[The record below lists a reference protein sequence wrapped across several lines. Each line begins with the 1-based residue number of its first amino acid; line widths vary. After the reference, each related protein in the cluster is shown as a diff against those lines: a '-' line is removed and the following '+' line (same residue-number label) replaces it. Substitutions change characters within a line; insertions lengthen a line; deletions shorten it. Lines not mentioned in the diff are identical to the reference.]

1 MFYAKNVRTTVVLGH
16 ARGVVLL
23 AGAQAGVD
31 VYEYPA
37 RRDQEGGGRVRRRDE
52 GAGAV
57 HAHATASAEGG
68 AVAIGCRRRCRGGA
82 DVSHERAPAE
92 DRRGAIARTVAVFTE
107 ANRDRGSSLIAQV
120 FGRLVTREIDHVEIM
135 TEGGVAYELAI
146 PLSAYE
152 ALPKVGDTAT
162 LHTHLVVR
170 EDGWQ
175 LYGFATPFE
184 RRVFRRVL
192 DAKGVGPALALGMLS
207 ALSAERLVRAI
218 RERDIATLQS
228 VPRVG
233 RKKAEQLVL
242 DLADKL
248 DELAGDARVGAAAGR
263 RGRGRRDPRA
273 RVVRL
278 HAGRG
283 REGRARGA
291 GGERSCAVGDGAD
304 PERAREGSRLGCWL
318 LAGWLGCWFV
328 ARIAPMRAGT
338 RAPAAG
344 RAHPPWSQR
353 ARGSVLGRVR
363 CPAVSGAKR
372 A

>member
-1 MFYAKNVRTTVVLGH
+1 M
-16 ARGVVLL
+16 
-23 AGAQAGVD
+23 
-31 VYEYPA
+31 
-37 RRDQEGGGRVRRRDE
+37 
-52 GAGAV
+52 
-57 HAHATASAEGG
+57 
-68 AVAIGCRRRCRGGA
+68 
-82 DVSHERAPAE
+82 
-92 DRRGAIARTVAVFTE
+92 
-107 ANRDRGSSLIAQV
+107 IAQV

-248 DELAGDARVGAAAGR
+248 DELAGTPASGPRPDGAGADDAIRALVSLGYTLAEAEKAVRVA
-263 RGRGRRDPRA
+263 
-273 RVVRL
+273 L
-278 HAGRG
+278 
-283 REGRARGA
+283 ETNGRAQSATELIRNALAKVRG
-291 GGERSCAVGDGAD
+291 
-304 PERAREGSRLGCWL
+304 
-318 LAGWLGCWFV
+318 
-328 ARIAPMRAGT
+328 
-338 RAPAAG
+338 
-344 RAHPPWSQR
+344 
-353 ARGSVLGRVR
+353 
-363 CPAVSGAKR
+363 
-372 A
+372 